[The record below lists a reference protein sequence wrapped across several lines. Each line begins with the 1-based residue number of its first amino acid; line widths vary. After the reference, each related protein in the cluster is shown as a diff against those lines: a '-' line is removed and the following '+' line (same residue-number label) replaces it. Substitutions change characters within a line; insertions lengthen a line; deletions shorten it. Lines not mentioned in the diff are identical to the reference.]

1 MNETTTSKVSSVF
14 QRYFLPGLIFQS
26 VLVGGGYATGRELV
40 EFFLSSGPIGGL
52 LSLIVTTVIWSVVLA
67 VSFEFA
73 RVTKSYDYRSFF
85 KQLLGPFWILFEIAF
100 ITLALLVISVL
111 GSATGVLFSESF
123 GVSPL
128 IGIVAMMT
136 IIGLLA
142 FYGSKTVERFLAGWS
157 FVLYAAYILYFIL
170 WLASFGDQIVANFAA
185 TPIGD
190 GWLGGGIRYA
200 GYNMVG
206 VIAVLFCLRHITTR
220 KDAIVAGILAGPLA
234 IIPGLLFYIAMVGF
248 YPEITQQPVPVNFML
263 GELNIPALQI
273 LFQLVLFGTFIETGL
288 GMIHAVNERIAD
300 VYTEKQKEM
309 PKWIRPIVAVVLL
322 IISIFLATYLG
333 IISLIAQGY
342 GVLTYAILLIYVL
355 PILTIGIWRI
365 FSVVNINPRAVST
378 FC

>member
-1 MNETTTSKVSSVF
+1 MNETTTSKVSSAF

-248 YPEITQQPVPVNFML
+248 YPEVTQQPVPVNFML

-365 FSVVNINPRAVST
+365 FQWST
-378 FC
+378 STQGQ